1 MNKPFLSACSAA
13 IALSFTAIQAL
24 ALPDSLVH
32 RWSFNT
38 DDKDEITGADPASR
52 FGTRSIS
59 DGKVHFLGN
68 GWGGGSLNLGA
79 GLLGSGDA
87 TMEIW
92 ATQDDVRNNSI
103 IFSYSNANYGRWPSY
118 EVSVLWTGG
127 MDINKDAMWLKSN
140 GADKLNFNDQ
150 AAPYTLGTEYHIA
163 MTFHDNGDGSTSVY
177 WQKRNAATGVLEA
190 SGSGTAADWT
200 LAGLTAAGANL
211 AIGVHKHSS
220 VPDACASYN
229 EVRVWNG
236 VLGEDQLTANAF
248 MGPDVVAPSTVVG
261 AAGFALAPGATF
273 RVAVDFT
280 TTGAVTLGE
289 GSKLRFTE
297 AATFTAGSFVLPAGT
312 AIADYVDA
320 DAENFDVSTSGNTI
334 TVTRKSTV
342 PATASWIGSGS
353 VSDPAN
359 WDCRRVDGS
368 SISAALPM
376 DLTVVTI
383 SGAAL
388 NIQAPAN
395 SNFKA
400 ASIAIGACTL
410 AADCDWRGFP
420 VAPSIVSGSV
430 NLNGYN
436 IYLPSLADVSGAKFT
451 GAGEL
456 HLDAP
461 SGSTAA
467 LANFDVTGRSVAKE
481 GAGDLVVSGAMPV
494 GNGGAGTFT
503 NSLGKTIVN
512 GLMSIGHGS
521 SGAGTVSVPGG
532 TLTGRNTIHVGFG
545 GGRGTLDVCGGAV
558 MATINVN
565 SGSTLTVG
573 NGGTVQGSVTANS
586 GTISANDGAVFQQTT
601 VALNG
606 GGTFVAENGSVVI
619 SYWLSIGHSNNNS
632 GSASVANGSLS
643 VGDTLYVGY
652 QGTGSFDVGA
662 NSTVTARP
670 RLVANAGTMTVHDG
684 GRIVTPKLQDDD
696 ANRATSIVFDGG
708 TLQATGDAGDFIKG
722 FDDFTIGAGGL
733 TVDTAEEGYALG
745 VANTKFKIT
754 PSATPAITLANG
766 GSLDLSGATFVLSS
780 APASSFALAVA
791 ASGSGSVFTGD
802 LPAITLSD
810 GSACGT
816 AVRSSDGTSI
826 IVVPL
831 SGAVWTWSGASDSAF
846 ATAGNWENGGI
857 AASSLAGASLQLP
870 TGASQAFTYVGWDPV
885 VLTTTTFL
893 VDGSATFGDVG
904 GFYLKTIGVGATGRI
919 AYDPTRFTFRLVQPP
934 SFSQGAKISL
944 DAKYAANAKGRFL
957 LMTWDEGAL
966 DLDEAAL
973 TAVFDASSANGANP
987 KVWAE
992 NLTDGGGRLWLDL
1005 DYGAAKQ
1012 RVNVLCVGDS
1022 ITHGN
1027 DGNELCGT
1035 GKNGGWGNWRTGLMK
1050 KLAAAGYEPV
1060 AKGHRWDQSHDICG
1074 ATMPDEWISH
1084 AGAGGG
1090 RLWRGT
1096 IDQIENT
1103 LDQAGDVDFV
1113 LCKIGT
1119 NDMGVM
1125 EPSALYEVWTNLVW
1139 KVLRQKTSAKFIAGA
1154 VVDIAYNQSLNNR
1167 VVAYNSLVSGA
1178 IANGTFP
1185 AKRVY
1190 FADLYTPC
1198 YRYDGSGNEI
1208 PGAFYDD
1215 TVNKL
1220 HPDWPNNDKIA
1231 DTYFAAIANAL
1242 AEDTSFV
1249 PGQAEAGVPTASGA
1263 VGNVPAAHLA
1273 GYTRARVFDVA
1284 ANNGVNLASRGSVPY
1299 EDIGE
1304 TGAALQNVG
1313 RVGYYVELKRKDD
1326 GPHQYHG
1333 LVRWI
1338 WVSMDA
1344 FGDATIET
1352 MGVPLSLAKRYQ
1364 GPVANLRVASNM
1376 PGVEATAA
1384 DASGVG
1390 GWLEFWPSS
1399 YSNGGSGAAG
1409 APASTHGYDWN
1420 DICGGGASGY
1430 GSMQVH
1436 RLTPGEAN
1444 PAQVM
1449 FAFNRWTAASGNY
1462 EIGIGNFSHVSLGSV
1477 DWTFVSENLSGSQRM
1492 SAAAYE
1498 AARIEI
1504 WTKPKSRGV
1513 MVIVR

>member
-1 MNKPFLSACSAA
+1 MLKRFAGRSEKTLRALCAA
-13 IALSFTAIQAL
+13 AGVLAAAMQAF
-24 ALPDSLVH
+24 ALPDSLAH

-68 GWGGGSLNLGA
+68 SWGGGSLNLGA

-87 TMEIW
+87 TVEIW

-103 IFSYSNANYGRWPSY
+103 IFSYSNANYGKWPSY

-368 SISAALPM
+368 SISGALPM

-532 TLTGRNTIHVGFG
+532 TLTAGSTIVVGYDG
-545 GGRGTLDVCGGAV
+545 GIGTLDVCGGTV
-558 MATINVN
+558 LATVNVN
-565 SGSTLTVG
+565 SGSTLTAG

-586 GTISANDGAVFQQTT
+586 GGTLVVEGGMVQGSVTANDGSTVVVDGGTVQGGVTANSGSTIRATDGAVFQQTT

-619 SYWLSIGHSNNNS
+619 SYWLSIGHSSNNS
-632 GSASVANGSLS
+632 GTASVANGSLS

-652 QGTGSFDVGA
+652 QGSGSFDVGA
-662 NSTVTARP
+662 GGTVTARP

-684 GRIVTPKLQDDD
+684 GRIVTPQLCDNAAK
-696 ANRATSIVFDGG
+696 RATSIVFDGG
-708 TLQATGDAGDFIKG
+708 TLQATGASGDFIKG
-722 FDDFTIGAGGL
+722 FNDFAIGTGGL

-745 VANTKFKIT
+745 VVNTKFKIT

-766 GSLDLSGATFVLSS
+766 GSLDLSGAT
-780 APASSFALAVA
+780 
-791 ASGSGSVFTGD
+791 
-802 LPAITLSD
+802 
-810 GSACGT
+810 
-816 AVRSSDGTSI
+816 
-826 IVVPL
+826 
-831 SGAVWTWSGASDSAF
+831 
-846 ATAGNWENGGI
+846 
-857 AASSLAGASLQLP
+857 
-870 TGASQAFTYVGWDPV
+870 
-885 VLTTTTFL
+885 
-893 VDGSATFGDVG
+893 
-904 GFYLKTIGVGATGRI
+904 
-919 AYDPTRFTFRLVQPP
+919 
-934 SFSQGAKISL
+934 
-944 DAKYAANAKGRFL
+944 
-957 LMTWDEGAL
+957 L
-966 DLDEAAL
+966 DL
-973 TAVFDASSANGANP
+973 TAKPSGMYVLG
-987 KVWAE
+987 KV
-992 NLTDGGGRLWLDL
+992 
-1005 DYGAAKQ
+1005 
-1012 RVNVLCVGDS
+1012 
-1022 ITHGN
+1022 
-1027 DGNELCGT
+1027 
-1035 GKNGGWGNWRTGLMK
+1035 
-1050 KLAAAGYEPV
+1050 
-1060 AKGHRWDQSHDICG
+1060 
-1074 ATMPDEWISH
+1074 AT
-1084 AGAGGG
+1084 GAGG
-1090 RLWRGT
+1090 
-1096 IDQIENT
+1096 
-1103 LDQAGDVDFV
+1103 
-1113 LCKIGT
+1113 
-1119 NDMGVM
+1119 
-1125 EPSALYEVWTNLVW
+1125 
-1139 KVLRQKTSAKFIAGA
+1139 
-1154 VVDIAYNQSLNNR
+1154 
-1167 VVAYNSLVSGA
+1167 
-1178 IANGTFP
+1178 TF
-1185 AKRVY
+1185 
-1190 FADLYTPC
+1190 
-1198 YRYDGSGNEI
+1198 
-1208 PGAFYDD
+1208 
-1215 TVNKL
+1215 
-1220 HPDWPNNDKIA
+1220 
-1231 DTYFAAIANAL
+1231 
-1242 AEDTSFV
+1242 
-1249 PGQAEAGVPTASGA
+1249 
-1263 VGNVPAAHLA
+1263 
-1273 GYTRARVFDVA
+1273 
-1284 ANNGVNLASRGSVPY
+1284 
-1299 EDIGE
+1299 
-1304 TGAALQNVG
+1304 TG
-1313 RVGYYVELKRKDD
+1313 
-1326 GPHQYHG
+1326 
-1333 LVRWI
+1333 I
-1338 WVSMDA
+1338 
-1344 FGDATIET
+1344 
-1352 MGVPLSLAKRYQ
+1352 
-1364 GPVANLRVASNM
+1364 
-1376 PGVEATAA
+1376 
-1384 DASGVG
+1384 
-1390 GWLEFWPSS
+1390 
-1399 YSNGGSGAAG
+1399 
-1409 APASTHGYDWN
+1409 PASITLN
-1420 DICGGGASGY
+1420 GAELDGW
-1430 GSMQVH
+1430 Q
-1436 RLTPGEAN
+1436 L
-1444 PAQVM
+1444 
-1449 FAFNRWTAASGNY
+1449 
-1462 EIGIGNFSHVSLGSV
+1462 
-1477 DWTFVSENLSGSQRM
+1477 RM
-1492 SAAAYE
+1492 SKDGK
-1498 AARIEI
+1498 RI
-1504 WTKPKSRGV
+1504 
-1513 MVIVR
+1513 IVAQERLLIIIR